1 MSFYGLNRAAINAGV
16 ASFVAGA
23 ALLVASS
30 TVEASATR
38 VVLPEASVI
47 CSSNVAVTG
56 VRNCLGSAG
65 FVTEVTGSAFP
76 ALLQLQFADIH
87 ITSGLKA
94 TYTNAWAHQTS
105 VLEVDGFIT
114 RPGAGDAT
122 GHFETFAVP
131 LVDVGFASNL
141 IVTSSASADASVQR
155 SGQTT
160 VERDG
165 YAKQVIKSS
174 FYVNGLKTALGYA
187 YPSVSSDCAAV
198 PTKIHGGA
206 VEFANLFTVSVVAST
221 DMAISESF
229 STFSADGLLTQS
241 GQAAADFVFSL
252 VSNPTVI
259 RPGQVDEIAV
269 VSDGWAIPRLGVLA
283 QANSVALS
291 SSEADGFIMKLG
303 FAEAVVTS
311 SSNAQWAL
319 LVEAEATI
327 QSQSNM
333 TALPYTNA
341 EAADPPN
348 RTMRRIGVDRVMRRP
363 FVDRVMRRQA

>member
-23 ALLVASS
+23 ALLAASS

-38 VVLPEASVI
+38 IVLPEASVI

-56 VRNCLGSAG
+56 ARNCFGSVG
-65 FVTEVTGSAFP
+65 FVTEATGSAFP
-76 ALLQLQFADIH
+76 ALLQLQFAGIH
-87 ITSGLKA
+87 ITSSLKA
-94 TYTNAWAHQTS
+94 TCTNAWAHQTS
-105 VLEVDGFIT
+105 VLEADGFIT
-114 RPGAGDAT
+114 RPGAGNAT
-122 GHFETFAVP
+122 GHFEAFAVP

-141 IVTSSASADASVQR
+141 VATSSASADASVQR
-155 SGQTT
+155 NGQTA

-165 YAKQVIKSS
+165 YANQVIQSS
-174 FYVNGLKTALGYA
+174 FTVEGLKTALGYA
-187 YPSVSSDCAAV
+187 DMLVSSECSAV
-198 PTKIHGGA
+198 PIKIHGGS
-206 VEFANLFTVSVVAST
+206 VEFTNLFTVSVVAST
-221 DMAISESF
+221 DMAISKAVSDF
-229 STFSADGLLTQS
+229 TADSLLTQS
-241 GQAAADFVFSL
+241 GQAKTDFISSL
-252 VSNPTVI
+252 VSDPTVV
-259 RPGQVDEIAV
+259 RPGQVDEIMV

-283 QANSVALS
+283 QANSVVLS
-291 SSEADGFIMKLG
+291 SSEANGFIMKLG

-311 SSNAQWAL
+311 FASAQWAL
-319 LVEAEATI
+319 LIEAEATI

-348 RTMRRIGVDRVMRRP
+348 RTMRRVGVDKVMRRP

>member
-23 ALLVASS
+23 ALLAASS

-56 VRNCLGSAG
+56 VRNCSGSVG

-94 TYTNAWAHQTS
+94 TYTNAWARQTS
-105 VLEVDGFIT
+105 LLGATGFIT
-114 RPGAGDAT
+114 RPGASSAI
-122 GHFETFAVP
+122 GHFEASAVP

-141 IVTSSASADASVQR
+141 VSTSFATADASVKR
-155 SGQTT
+155 NGQTT

-165 YAKQVIKSS
+165 YAKQAIQSS

-187 YPSVSSDCAAV
+187 YPSVSSDCNAV

-206 VEFANLFTVSVVAST
+206 VEFTNSFAVSVVAST
-221 DMAISESF
+221 DMAISKTV

-241 GQAAADFVFSL
+241 GQATAEFVSSL
-252 VSNPTVI
+252 VSVPTVVK
-259 RPGQVDEIAV
+259 PAQADEMLGL
-269 VSDGWAIPRLGVLA
+269 SDGWAIPRLGILA

-319 LVEAEATI
+319 LIEAEATI
-327 QSQSNM
+327 QSQSTM

-348 RTMRRIGVDRVMRRP
+348 RTMRRIGVDRSMRRP
-363 FVDRVMRRQA
+363 FVDRVMRRQV

>member
-23 ALLVASS
+23 ALLAATS

-47 CSSNVAVTG
+47 CNSNVAVTG
-56 VRNCLGSAG
+56 VRNCFGSAG
-65 FVTEVTGSAFP
+65 FVTEATGSAFP

-87 ITSGLKA
+87 ITSSLKA

-105 VLEVDGFIT
+105 ILEADGFIT
-114 RPGAGDAT
+114 RPGASNAI
-122 GHFETFAVP
+122 GHFEASAVP

-141 IVTSSASADASVQR
+141 VVTSSASADASVKR
-155 SGQTT
+155 NGQTT

-165 YAKQVIKSS
+165 YAKQVIQSA
-174 FYVNGLKTALGYA
+174 FTVEGLKTALGYA
-187 YPSVSSDCAAV
+187 NTSVSSECSAV
-198 PTKIHGGA
+198 PIKIHGGS

-221 DMAISESF
+221 DMAISKAISVF
-229 STFSADGLLTQS
+229 TADSLLTQS
-241 GQAAADFVFSL
+241 GQAAAEFVSSL
-252 VSNPTVI
+252 VSDPTAV
-259 RPGQVDEIAV
+259 RPGQADEMAA
-269 VSDGWAIPRLGVLA
+269 VSDAWAIPRLGILA

-291 SSEADGFIMKLG
+291 SSEANGFIMKLG
-303 FAEAVVTS
+303 FAETVVTLS
-311 SSNAQWAL
+311 ASAQWAL
-319 LVEAEATI
+319 LIEAEATI

-363 FVDRVMRRQA
+363 YVDRVMRRQA

>member
-23 ALLVASS
+23 ALLAASS

-38 VVLPEASVI
+38 AVLPEASVI

-56 VRNCLGSAG
+56 VRNCWGSVG
-65 FVTEVTGSAFP
+65 FVTEATGSAFP

-105 VLEVDGFIT
+105 VLEADGFIT

-122 GHFETFAVP
+122 GHFEAFAVP

-141 IVTSSASADASVQR
+141 VVTSSASADASVQR
-155 SGQTT
+155 NGQTT

-165 YAKQVIKSS
+165 YAKQVIQSS
-174 FYVNGLKTALGYA
+174 FTVEGLKTALGYA
-187 YPSVSSDCAAV
+187 NTSVSSECYAV
-198 PTKIHGGA
+198 PIKIHGGS
-206 VEFANLFTVSVVAST
+206 VEFTNLFTVSVVAST
-221 DMAISESF
+221 DMAISKAVSDF
-229 STFSADGLLTQS
+229 TADSMLTHS
-241 GQAAADFVFSL
+241 GQAKADFISSL
-252 VSNPTVI
+252 VSDPTVV
-259 RPGQVDEIAV
+259 RPGQVDEMAA

-291 SSEADGFIMKLG
+291 FSGAAGFITKLG
-303 FAEAVVTS
+303 SAESAVTS
-311 SSNAQWAL
+311 FGTAQWSV
-319 LVEAEATI
+319 LVKGAAVLAN
-327 QSQSNM
+327 QSNM

-341 EAADPPN
+341 EAVDPPN
-348 RTMRRIGVDRVMRRP
+348 RTMHRIGVDRVMRRP

>member
-23 ALLVASS
+23 ALLAASS
-30 TVEASATR
+30 TVEASGTR
-38 VVLPEASVI
+38 VVLPEASVTLN
-47 CSSNVAVTG
+47 SGVVVTG

-105 VLEVDGFIT
+105 VFEADGFIT
-114 RPGAGDAT
+114 RPGASNAT
-122 GHFETFAVP
+122 GHFEAFAVP

-141 IVTSSASADASVQR
+141 VVTSFASADASVQR
-155 SGQTT
+155 NGQTT

-165 YAKQVIKSS
+165 YAKQAIQSS
-174 FYVNGLKTALGYA
+174 FTVKGLKTALGYVNTL
-187 YPSVSSDCAAV
+187 VSSECSVV
-198 PTKIHGGA
+198 PIKIHGGS

-221 DMAISESF
+221 DMAISKAVSDF
-229 STFSADGLLTQS
+229 TAYSLLTQS
-241 GQAAADFVFSL
+241 GQANAEFISSL
-252 VSNPTVI
+252 VSDPTVI
-259 RPGQVDEIAV
+259 KPAQADEMV
-269 VSDGWAIPRLGVLA
+269 GLCDGWAIPRLGILA

-291 SSEADGFIMKLG
+291 SSEATGFIMKLG
-303 FAEAVVTS
+303 FAEATGTS
-311 SSNAQWAL
+311 FANAQWAL
-319 LVEAEATI
+319 LIEAEATI

>member
-23 ALLVASS
+23 ALLAASS

-38 VVLPEASVI
+38 IVLPEASVI

-87 ITSGLKA
+87 ITSSLKA

-105 VLEVDGFIT
+105 ILEADGFIT
-114 RPGAGDAT
+114 RPGAGNAI
-122 GHFETFAVP
+122 GHFEASAVP

-141 IVTSSASADASVQR
+141 VGTSSASADASVQR
-155 SGQTT
+155 NGQTT

-165 YAKQVIKSS
+165 YAKQVIQSS
-174 FYVNGLKTALGYA
+174 FTAEGLKTALGYA
-187 YPSVSSDCAAV
+187 NTLGSSECSAV
-198 PTKIHGGA
+198 PIKIHGGS

-221 DMAISESF
+221 DMAISEVF
-229 STFSADGLLTQS
+229 SAFSADSLLTQS
-241 GQAAADFVFSL
+241 GQAAAEFISSL
-252 VSNPTVI
+252 VSDPTVI
-259 RPGQVDEIAV
+259 KPAQADEMV
-269 VSDGWAIPRLGVLA
+269 GLCEGWAIPRLGILA

-291 SSEADGFIMKLG
+291 FSEAYGHIIKLG
-303 FAEAVVTS
+303 FAES
-311 SSNAQWAL
+311 SAGLSASAQWAL
-319 LVEAEATI
+319 LIESDATI
-327 QSQSNM
+327 QVQSSM
-333 TALPYTNA
+333 SALPYTNA

-363 FVDRVMRRQA
+363 FVDRVMRRQV

>member
-1 MSFYGLNRAAINAGV
+1 MSFYGFNRAAINAGV

-23 ALLVASS
+23 ALLAASS

-38 VVLPEASVI
+38 IALPEASVI

-56 VRNCLGSAG
+56 VRNCFGSVS

-76 ALLQLQFADIH
+76 ALLQLQFADIY
-87 ITSGLKA
+87 ITSSLKA

-105 VLEVDGFIT
+105 VLEADGFIT

-122 GHFETFAVP
+122 GHFEASAVP

-141 IVTSSASADASVQR
+141 VVTSSASADASVKR
-155 SGQTT
+155 NGQTT

-165 YAKQVIKSS
+165 YAKQVSQSS
-174 FYVNGLKTALGYA
+174 FTADGLKTALGYA
-187 YPSVSSDCAAV
+187 DTLVSSECSAI
-198 PTKIHGGA
+198 PTKIHGGS

-221 DMAISESF
+221 DMAISKAVSDF
-229 STFSADGLLTQS
+229 TADSLLTQS
-241 GQAAADFVFSL
+241 GQAKAEFISSL
-252 VSNPTVI
+252 VSDPTAV
-259 RPGQVDEIAV
+259 RPGQVDEMAA

-291 SSEADGFIMKLG
+291 SSGAAGFIMKLG
-303 FAEAVVTS
+303 SAEAVVNFS
-311 SSNAQWAL
+311 ASAQWAL
-319 LVEAEATI
+319 LIEAEATI

>member
-23 ALLVASS
+23 ALLAASS

-38 VVLPEASVI
+38 VVLPETSVI
-47 CSSNVAVTG
+47 CSSDVAVTG
-56 VRNCLGSAG
+56 VRTCLGSVG

-105 VLEVDGFIT
+105 VLEADGFIT
-114 RPGAGDAT
+114 RPGAINAT
-122 GHFETFAVP
+122 GHFEASAVP
-131 LVDVGFASNL
+131 LLGVGFVSNL
-141 IVTSSASADASVQR
+141 EVTSSASADASVQR
-155 SGQTT
+155 DGQTT

-165 YAKQVIKSS
+165 YAKQVIQSS
-174 FYVNGLKTALGYA
+174 FTVEGLKTALGYA
-187 YPSVSSDCAAV
+187 GTLVSSECSAV
-198 PTKIHGGA
+198 PIKIHGGS
-206 VEFANLFTVSVVAST
+206 VEFTNLFTVSVVAST

-241 GQAAADFVFSL
+241 GQAAAEFDFSL
-252 VSNPTVI
+252 VSAPTVI
-259 RPGQVDEIAV
+259 RPGQVDEIVV

-291 SSEADGFIMKLG
+291 SSGADGFIIKLG
-303 FAEAVVTS
+303 SADSAVTS
-311 SSNAQWAL
+311 FGTAQWSI
-319 LVEAEATI
+319 LVDGAAVI
-327 QSQSNM
+327 ANQSNM